1 VTLVLYPWNN
11 VRETTPISQVV
22 QAKCLMMCLSLTMD
36 GNNQFSHPFT
46 YAILGWW
53 LVSVYVWLAR
63 MGKALK
69 YVQKHNPRLSLS

>member
-1 VTLVLYPWNN
+1 
-11 VRETTPISQVV
+11 
-22 QAKCLMMCLSLTMD
+22 MMCLSLTMD